1 MANNS
6 NILGRPGLG
15 HVGSYQASGIP
26 YLTSSLT
33 VPGSGDTPLQID
45 FPGVTKF
52 ITVTNTLSSGNSLRF
67 GFSEAGVKGTIDN
80 NYIVLAA
87 GDSYTG
93 DLRAKSM
100 YLLSDAATPAS
111 ASIIAGVTHISVG
124 ELKNNWSG
132 SAGVG

>member
-26 YLTSSLT
+26 FLTSSLA
-33 VPGSGDTPLQID
+33 VPGSAGTPLQVD

-52 ITVTNTLSSGNSLRF
+52 ITVTNTGANAMRF
-67 GFSEAGVKGTIDN
+67 GFSEAGVQGTVDN
-80 NYIVLAA
+80 NYIVLAN
-87 GDSYTG
+87 GESYTG
-93 DLRAKSM
+93 DLRVKSM
-100 YLLSDAATPAS
+100 FMLGDTAS
-111 ASIIAGVTHISVG
+111 ATSASVIAGVTHISVG